1 MKKFK
6 ILDNTTIK
14 LIAIII
20 MLMDHI
26 TIAFFPE
33 KIIFIKIGEIAF
45 PLFAF
50 CIAEGFHYT
59 KDKKKYFLNLFGF
72 AIISE
77 VCFDLG
83 LYGKIYWF
91 HQNVLFTMSIA
102 VLLLIIYEKI
112 MKSKKFTNDIKVA
125 LICTSLSIS
134 LMISLVMFTD
144 HTMYGILLIFI
155 YYILRDKPLIKFP
168 LAALLLFIVF
178 PYKFALI
185 SIPILLLY
193 NGKRGF
199 NLKYFFYS
207 FYPVHLLIIAIVRL
221 FIK

>member
-102 VLLLIIYEKI
+102 VL
-112 MKSKKFTNDIKVA
+112 STRNTWGRVA
-125 LICTSLSIS
+125 GSPQTLESEGKPHSLP
-134 LMISLVMFTD
+134 
-144 HTMYGILLIFI
+144 
-155 YYILRDKPLIKFP
+155 R
-168 LAALLLFIVF
+168 
-178 PYKFALI
+178 
-185 SIPILLLY
+185 
-193 NGKRGF
+193 
-199 NLKYFFYS
+199 
-207 FYPVHLLIIAIVRL
+207 
-221 FIK
+221 